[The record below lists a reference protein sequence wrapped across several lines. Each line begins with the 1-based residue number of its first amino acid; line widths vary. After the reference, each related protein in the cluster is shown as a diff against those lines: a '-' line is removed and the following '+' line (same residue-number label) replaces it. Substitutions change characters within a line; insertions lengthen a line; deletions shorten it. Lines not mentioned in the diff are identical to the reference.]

1 MAQVT
6 ARRYGRFATRLA
18 LGAVVLVL
26 SAAPAAACAICFA
39 GIKVTIG
46 QRLDSADQAVLA
58 APLAKP
64 GRFRIVEVIKGKV
77 DGDAITLTASPT
89 QSAKPFLALRN
100 PLSGRWESQGAIG
113 VEYAAWLRQ
122 IAVVVHGV
130 RGEKA
135 QSLQLFP
142 VRKSLTEA
150 EWLERVAVVVAN
162 LESPDPLAAEIAYGE
177 IARAPYSAQ
186 RSLKRV
192 LDAKRLA
199 AWMNDPK
206 LVSRRA
212 GYTLL
217 LGIAGGSDDAA
228 MLERRLDLAWS
239 ARDATNLSAMLAA
252 DLELRGA
259 GRVAWIEKMYLAD
272 RQRTLPEIEA
282 ALLALSVHGGANG
295 VVPRERV
302 IEAYRSFIEVRKPMA
317 GFVAMELADWQA
329 WEATPDYVDIV
340 RTKAVKDPAGQFAIL
355 SYLQRSPRIAGQA
368 GLPPLAEQS
377 E

>member
-1 MAQVT
+1 
-6 ARRYGRFATRLA
+6 
-18 LGAVVLVL
+18 
-26 SAAPAAACAICFA
+26 
-39 GIKVTIG
+39 VTIG

-58 APLAKP
+58 VPLAEP
-64 GRFRIVEVIKGKV
+64 GRFGIVEVIKGKV

-89 QSAKPFLALRN
+89 QSAKPLLALRN
-100 PLSGRWESQGAIG
+100 PVSGRWESQGAIG

-122 IAVVVHGV
+122 IAVVHGV

-150 EWLERVAVVVAN
+150 EWLERVAVAVAN
-162 LESPDPLAAEIAYGE
+162 LESPDPLVAEIAYDE

-186 RSLKRV
+186 RSLNRV
-192 LDAKRLA
+192 LDAKRLR
-199 AWMNDPK
+199 AWINDPQ

-217 LGIAGGSDDAA
+217 LGVAGGSDDAA

-239 ARDATNLSAMLAA
+239 AGDATNLSAMLAA
-252 DLELRGA
+252 NLELRGA
-259 GRVAWIEKMYLAD
+259 GRVAWIEKMYFAD
-272 RQRTLPEIEA
+272 RQRSLPEIEA

-295 VVPRERV
+295 VVPRQRI
-302 IEAYRSFIEVRKPMA
+302 IEAYRSFIKVRKPMA

-329 WEATPDYVDIV
+329 WEATADYVNIV

-355 SYLQRSPRIAGQA
+355 SYLHRSPVMAERAA
-368 GLPPLAEQS
+368 LLPTAEQS